1 MRHAEIGPC
10 TSGET
15 TLARPLLR
23 LLKKGMLLLVDRGFP
38 GYELWREAAATGSE
52 LCWRTKSNAVLAVTT
67 ALPDG
72 SYLSAL
78 QPPRGNPGSPIT
90 VRVVEYTLTHPSR
103 AGDEGPIRL
112 ITTLLDPT
120 EAPALELAALYAERW
135 AIVMWLAR
143 CLMGLDVSSW
153 SRSYVPRVSHRRD
166 RSRGVC
172 RRRIPFDQPGRM
184 MSPVTCA
191 GPDSAEG
198 CLRPVHMRSRRV
210 RA

>member
-1 MRHAEIGPC
+1 LYQGAPPRTGKP
-10 TSGET
+10 G
-15 TLARPLLR
+15 RPR
-23 LLKKGMLLLVDRGFP
+23 KKGKRLDNPTEMATKLRDDQFAAVRVDLRGTERDLLVWSRP
-38 GYELWREAAATGSE
+38 VLWYTTDPDH
-52 LCWRTKSNAVLAVTT
+52 LVLLVIVRDPQGVMRDDFFFTT
-67 ALPDG
+67 D
-72 SYLSAL
+72 
-78 QPPRGNPGSPIT
+78 
-90 VRVVEYTLTHPSR
+90 
-103 AGDEGPIRL
+103 
-112 ITTLLDPT
+112 
-120 EAPALELAALYAERW
+120 LAASPGDVASLYAGRW
-135 AIVMWLAR
+135 SIVMWLAR